1 MNKTA
6 TYKYIG
12 EDKFFIKNGQVIK
25 GNITTWSIK
34 KPFNNERETVEV
46 LYVPNTGFNGED
58 IPINKQDLIEL
69 TFKSE

>member
-1 MNKTA
+1 MTT

-34 KPFNNERETVEV
+34 KPCSDERETVEV
-46 LYVPNTGFNGED
+46 LYVSNAGFNDED
-58 IPINKQDLIEL
+58 MPINKQDLIEI